1 MSLFLVVMLCFLF
14 YVSLCVCVWWFGV
27 FFARGAAE
35 EEQRLRR
42 VGLSTGRFARSSGFS
57 GCLCSS
63 WAEASTSASAKVPL

>member
-1 MSLFLVVMLCFLF
+1 MSLSVSACGGLVF
-14 YVSLCVCVWWFGV
+14 